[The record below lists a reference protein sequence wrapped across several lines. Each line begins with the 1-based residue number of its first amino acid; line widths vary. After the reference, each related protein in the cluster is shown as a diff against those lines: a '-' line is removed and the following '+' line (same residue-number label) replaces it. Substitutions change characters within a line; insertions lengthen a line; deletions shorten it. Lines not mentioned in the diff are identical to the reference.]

1 MMKMKRCMFATAP
14 ILSVCLLL
22 ASGANAAAQSAVSA
36 QSTSAP
42 HSGGGRCSNRTL
54 SGDYAG
60 QFAGTILGPDIHIS
74 GVGTAHYD
82 GKGGFTGLEHIIFN
96 GFAPATEWTP
106 SSGTYTVNPDCTGR
120 SVTYS
125 SNTPPEGLVQYFVL
139 VNNGQERRGLVEGN
153 AFASVDFKVSPG
165 SDLGGARCSNRTLSG
180 EYAAQIVG
188 TILGPNLPIRG
199 LASAR
204 YDGRGNLKQVD
215 HIVTGGVV
223 PAEEWTP
230 GYGTYS
236 VNPDCTGSA
245 VIFSQSSPDPLNLH
259 FVIVKNG
266 TEIHQVVDAN
276 AVTAVAIKVR

>member
-22 ASGANAAAQSAVSA
+22 ASGANAAAQSTVSA

-54 SGDYAG
+54 SGDYGG
-60 QFAGTILGPDIHIS
+60 QFAGTILGPDFPVS
-74 GVGTAHYD
+74 GVAKAHYD
-82 GKGGFTGLEHIIFN
+82 GNGGLTGLEHVIFS
-96 GFAPATEWTP
+96 GFAPAVEWVP
-106 SSGTYTVNPDCTGR
+106 SSGTYSVNPDCTGR
-120 SVTYS
+120 SVTHS
-125 SNTPPEGLVQYFVL
+125 TNAPEGLVQFFVL
-139 VNNGQERRGLVEGN
+139 VNQGQEKRNVVDAN
-153 AFASVDFKVSPG
+153 AFASVELKVSAGLAPG
-165 SDLGGARCSNRTLSG
+165 TARCSNRTLLG
-180 EYAAQIVG
+180 EYSAQIVG
-188 TILGPNLPIRG
+188 TILGPNLPLRG

-204 YDGRGNLKQVD
+204 YDGKGNFTQVD
-215 HIVTGGVV
+215 HIVTGGLAPV
-223 PAEEWTP
+223 EEWTP

-245 VIFSQSSPDPLNLH
+245 VILSQSSPDPLNIH

-276 AVTAVAIKVR
+276 AVTAVAIKVK